1 MAYTYTPSNV
11 SGYGP
16 DRMRF
21 ELGDTMVE
29 GGVETCALCDEE
41 YIAVLSDLSPSPS
54 TRQWKKHKLRCIE
67 AIMRKFAYEPDQKI
81 GPLDIKFG
89 DRAKLWKQMYDD
101 LKADL
106 GTTAASA
113 SAIAILAQNPNT
125 SAITPP
131 YFYNGMMS
139 HEEAEGTD
147 I

>member
-1 MAYTYTPSNV
+1 MP
-11 SGYGP
+11 G
-16 DRMRF
+16 
-21 ELGDTMVE
+21 
-29 GGVETCALCDEE
+29 
-41 YIAVLSDLSPSPS
+41 
-54 TRQWKKHKLRCIE
+54 H
-67 AIMRKFAYEPDQKI
+67 
-81 GPLDIKFG
+81 
-89 DRAKLWKQMYDD
+89 DD